1 MQIDQ
6 TTKNK
11 FLIIGTGP
19 CGISALRS
27 FTKHNI
33 PVDCVELH
41 ASVGGQW
48 DIKNPN
54 SSMYESAHIISSR
67 TVQEYKEFPFPEG
80 TADYPHHSVIGKYLN
95 DYVDKFKLRSHI
107 QFNTKVIDTNRLGEN
122 SWEVTMEASGE
133 VVTKKYKGVIIANGV
148 FSLPNRPKLK
158 GEETFTGEIMHSS
171 DYKEASIFNDKRV
184 LIIGAGNSGCDIAV
198 DAIHRAKYVDM
209 SVRRGYYFVPKYL
222 FGKPADIVGG
232 KINLP
237 RKVDLKVKK
246 RILKMFTGDPVKYG
260 FPKPNYELFESHPV
274 VNSLIIHHLGH
285 GDLDI
290 MKDIDHI
297 DESTVHFKDGESKDY
312 DMILLATGYKLN
324 YTFIK
329 KEELNWQG
337 DSPKFFMN
345 IFHPKHDDLFILGM
359 VEATGV
365 GFEGRY
371 NQAEIIARYI
381 KNLDTNPSK
390 IQRFIN
396 EKKTNTTDLTAGRKY
411 LKLARMA
418 FYVDKETYL
427 KKIDTTLNELRI

>member
-1 MQIDQ
+1 M
-6 TTKNK
+6 TTENK
-11 FLIIGTGP
+11 YLIIGTGP

-27 FTKHNI
+27 FAKHGI
-33 PVDCVELH
+33 PVDCAELN
-41 ASVGGQW
+41 ANVGGQW

-95 DYVDKFKLRSHI
+95 DYVDNFNLRRHI
-107 QFNTKVIDTNRLGEN
+107 QFNTKVIKTKRLGEN
-122 SWEVTMEASGE
+122 SWEVKLEVGGE
-133 VVTKKYKGVIIANGV
+133 ILTKKYKGIVVANGV
-148 FSLPNRPKLK
+148 FSLPNRPKFK
-158 GEETFTGEIMHSS
+158 GEETFTGEIIHSA
-171 DYKEASIFNDKRV
+171 DYKEASVFAGKRV

-198 DAIHRAKYVDM
+198 DAVHRAKYIDM

-237 RKVDLKVKK
+237 RRIDLKIKK

-260 FPKPNYELFESHPV
+260 FPKPHYELFESHPV

-290 MKDIDHI
+290 MKDIERI
-297 DESTVHFKDGESKDY
+297 EGSTVHFKDGESKDY
-312 DMILLATGYKLN
+312 DLILLATGFKLN
-324 YTFIK
+324 YTFID
-329 KEELNWQG
+329 KENLNWVNN
-337 DSPKFFMN
+337 SPKLFMN
-345 IFHPKHDDLFILGM
+345 IFHPKYDDLFVLGM

-381 KNLDTNPSK
+381 KNLDMNPAK
-390 IQRFIN
+390 IQRFID
-396 EKKTNTTDLTAGRKY
+396 EKKSNSTNLTDGRKY
-411 LKLARMA
+411 LKLERMA
-418 FYVDKETYL
+418 FYVDKDTYL
-427 KKIDTTLNELRI
+427 KKLNGSLKELEL

>member
-1 MQIDQ
+1 M
-6 TTKNK
+6 TTNNTEEKY
-11 FLIIGTGP
+11 LIIGTGP

-27 FTKHNI
+27 FTKHGI
-33 PVDCVELH
+33 PVDCAELN

-80 TADYPHHSVIGKYLN
+80 TADYPHHSVVGKYLN
-95 DYVDKFKLRSHI
+95 DFVDKFNLRSHI
-107 QFNTKVIDTNRLGEN
+107 QFNTKVIDTKRLGEN
-122 SWEVTMEASGE
+122 SWEVKLEANGE
-133 VVTKKYKGVIIANGV
+133 VKTKIYKGIVVANGV
-148 FSLPNRPKLK
+148 FSLPNIPKFK
-158 GEETFTGEIMHSS
+158 GEETFTGEIIHSAN
-171 DYKEASIFNDKRV
+171 YKEASIFTGKRV
-184 LIIGAGNSGCDIAV
+184 LIVGAGNSGCDIAV
-198 DAIHRAKYVDM
+198 DAVHRSKYIDM

-237 RKVDLKVKK
+237 RKIDLKIKK

-260 FPKPNYELFESHPV
+260 FPKPEYELFESHPV

-297 DESTVHFKDGESKDY
+297 NGSTVHFKDGESRDY
-312 DMILLATGYKLN
+312 DLILLATGFKLN
-324 YTFIK
+324 YTFID
-329 KEELNWQG
+329 KENLNWTNNA
-337 DSPKFFMN
+337 PKLFMN
-345 IFHPKHDDLFILGM
+345 IFHPEYDDLFILGM

-365 GFEGRY
+365 GFQGRY

-381 KNLDTNPSK
+381 KNLDKNPSK
-390 IQRFIN
+390 IQRFID
-396 EKKTNTTDLTAGRKY
+396 EKRSNTTSLTNGRNY

-418 FYVDKETYL
+418 YYVDKDTYL
-427 KKIDTTLNELRI
+427 KKLHGSLEELAL